1 MNKERIKQ
9 YNQLY
14 MDLASRIAE
23 MSYAIRNKVGCIIV
37 KDHNIISYGF
47 NGMPS
52 GMLNE
57 CEEKDETGK
66 LITKKEVLHSELNA
80 ISKAAKQGTS
90 TKDAT
95 IYITLSPCLNCSL
108 HIIQSGI
115 KTVYYKEEYRDKS
128 GINLLKKMKIKVK
141 KI

>member
-1 MNKERIKQ
+1 MNKNRIEQ
-9 YNQLY
+9 YDQMY
-14 MDLASRIAE
+14 MDLAIRISQ
-23 MSYAIRNKVGCIIV
+23 MSHAMRNKVGCVIV
-37 KDHNIISYGF
+37 KDHNILSYGF
-47 NGMPS
+47 NGMPT
-52 GMLNE
+52 GMSNQ
-57 CEEKDETGK
+57 CEEQDETGK

-115 KTVYYKEEYRDKS
+115 KTVYYKEEYRDKT